1 MLNSFTHRAFLAITM
16 LLPVSNAMSEDFSFD
31 YVQANFTFTTVNL
44 GASIDKVEGNGFGF
58 SLSLGINQHLAFT
71 LAVLSTTFRSFQAMD
86 VDNSKATTL
95 GVTAHTSIASAT
107 DILVNLS
114 AVKAEIEVNDGINSM
129 SDSDIG
135 NVFSIGLRHLVA
147 DGFELELGASN
158 QNVFD
163 NEAFSYNLDARLYF
177 RKQFS
182 FAMGFISSDNA
193 DSFLLNIR
201 MDI

>member
-1 MLNSFTHRAFLAITM
+1 M
-16 LLPVSNAMSEDFSFD
+16 LLPVSNAMSEDFNYD

-58 SLSLGINQHLAFT
+58 SLSLSINTHLAFT
-71 LAVLSTTFRSFQAMD
+71 LAVLSTTFRSFQGID
-86 VDNSKATTL
+86 VDTSKTTDL

-107 DILVNLS
+107 DILASLS
-114 AVKAEIEVNDGINSM
+114 VIKAEIEANDGVNSM

-135 NVFSIGLRHLVA
+135 SVFSIGLRHLLT
-147 DGFELELGASN
+147 DRFELELGASN